1 MDRTKRLLAK
11 GYFPSQLPPCFTTKD
26 LGNHYQNLYDEWLK
40 IQPEP
45 KQGAKTPKA
54 PSSKPELFSVAR
66 VGHKRRV
73 MSLTNPIAQ
82 TFLAKHISENWGA
95 IVNHYRQSPL
105 SSSHPRFLPKGE
117 RAITIPS
124 MQLLYERKVLRAA
137 GYRYMLRTDISRFFP
152 TIYTHSVPWAV
163 HGKAI
168 SKRNRKYIP
177 RYFGNIL
184 DLSLRQC
191 QEEQTFGLPIGP
203 DTSHIIAELIATSVD
218 LEMKKRLKYM
228 PAGFRYVDDYF
239 MFFASAA
246 EADAALAALIRALKD
261 FELQINFEK
270 TITCAVIEISDDYW
284 THQLR
289 SFEIAQGGRK
299 QASDIHHFFELSKEL
314 AKRNSDESVMAYA
327 LKKASSVLIKKE
339 NWKHFEAHLCQVAL
353 AFPNTLQIVARIF
366 STYLGAGYKLSLK
379 TIARMLNSVIE
390 DHSQLGHHS
399 EVIWALWML
408 KELDIPISDSNIE
421 RISDMHS
428 SVCALVLL
436 DLHQKGKL
444 GKAPKMTYWKHAESK
459 EALYGDLW
467 LLSYEAGVR
476 SWGGF
481 KNTHVLAH
489 DYFSLLQARSIRFYD
504 DSAKLPPIF
513 HVKKEVLAERNL
525 EDENKIYDLDD
536 VDDLIEFDD
545 YEDGYG
551 AGIFMDDDFEDLDI
565 EKENLQS
572 LMTLDNDDDDDDDD
586 EIPFD

>member
-11 GYFPSQLPPCFTTKD
+11 GYFHSQLPPCFTTKD
-26 LGNHYQNLYDEWLK
+26 LGDHCQDLYDEWFKL
-40 IQPEP
+40 QPEP
-45 KQGAKTPKA
+45 KQGTKTPKA

-82 TFLAKHISENWGA
+82 TFLAKHICENWGA
-95 IVNHYRQSPL
+95 IVNHYRQSLL

-168 SKRNRKYIP
+168 SKRNRKYVP

-184 DLSLRQC
+184 DLCLRQC

-218 LEMKKRLKYM
+218 MEMKKRLKYM

-239 MFFASAA
+239 MFFATAA
-246 EADAALAALIRALKD
+246 EADAALAALIRALKE

-270 TITCAVIEISDDYW
+270 TITCAVIEISDEYW

-289 SFEIAQGGRK
+289 SFEIALSGRK

-314 AKRNSDESVMAYA
+314 AKQNSDESVMAYA

-339 NWKHFEAHLCQVAL
+339 NWKYFEAHLCQVAL
-353 AFPNTLQIVARIF
+353 AYPNTLQIVARIF
-366 STYLGAGYKLSLK
+366 STYSRAGYKIDFAK
-379 TIARMLNSVIE
+379 IARSLNAVIE
-390 DHSQLGHHS
+390 DHSPLGHHS
-399 EVIWALWML
+399 EVVWALWMC
-408 KELDIPISDSNIE
+408 KELDLAISDSNIE

-428 SVCALVLL
+428 SVCALILL
-436 DLHQKGKL
+436 DLHQQGKL
-444 GKAPKMTYWKHAESK
+444 SKAPKMTYWKHAES
-459 EALYGDLW
+459 EESLQGDLW

-476 SWGGF
+476 LWGGF
-481 KNTHVLAH
+481 KDNHVSGH
-489 DYFSLLQARSIRFYD
+489 NYFSLLQARTVRFYD
-504 DSAKLPPIF
+504 DNARTPPIF
-513 HVKKEVLAERNL
+513 HVKKDVLAERNL
-525 EDENKIYDLDD
+525 EDAKKIYDLDD

-545 YEDGYG
+545 YEVGYG
-551 AGIFMDDDFEDLDI
+551 AGILIDDFEDLDA
-565 EKENLQS
+565 EKNNVQQGMLP
-572 LMTLDNDDDDDDDD
+572 LDDDDD
-586 EIPFD
+586 EIPFG

>member
-26 LGNHYQNLYDEWLK
+26 LGDHHQDLYDEWFKL
-40 IQPEP
+40 QPEP
-45 KQGAKTPKA
+45 KQGAKIPKA

-73 MSLTNPIAQ
+73 TSLTNPIAQ

-95 IVNHYRQSPL
+95 IVTHYRQSLL

-117 RAITIPS
+117 RGITIPS

-168 SKRNRKYIP
+168 SKKNRKYIKK
-177 RYFGNIL
+177 YFGNIL

-218 LEMKKRLKYM
+218 VEMKKRLKYM

-239 MFFASAA
+239 MFFATAA
-246 EADAALAALIRALKD
+246 EADAALAALIRALKE

-270 TITCAVIEISDDYW
+270 TLTCAVIEISDDYW

-299 QASDIHHFFELSKEL
+299 QVSDIHHFFELSKEL

-353 AFPNTLQIVARIF
+353 AYPNTLQIFARIV
-366 STYLGAGYKLSLK
+366 STYAGAGYKISFTK
-379 TIARMLNSVIE
+379 IARALNAVIE
-390 DHSQLGHHS
+390 DHCQLGHHS
-399 EVIWALWML
+399 EVVWALWIC
-408 KELDIPISDSNIE
+408 KELDIAISDSNIE

-428 SVCALVLL
+428 SVCALILL
-436 DLHQKGKL
+436 DLHQQGKL
-444 GKAPKMTYWKHAESK
+444 SKAPKMTYWKHAESVD
-459 EALYGDLW
+459 ALYGDLW

-481 KNTHVLAH
+481 KDTHVSGNN
-489 DYFSLLQARSIRFYD
+489 YFSLMHARAIRFYD
-504 DSAKLPPIF
+504 ENAKTPPIF
-513 HVKKEVLAERNL
+513 HIKKDVLADRNL
-525 EDENKIYDLDD
+525 EDENEIYDLDD

-545 YEDGYG
+545 YEVGYG
-551 AGIFMDDDFEDLDI
+551 AGMIIDDFEDLDAQ
-565 EKENLQS
+565 KKDAQQHQLP
-572 LMTLDNDDDDDDDD
+572 LDDDED